1 MRPLFG
7 LVLFTALVLGPS
19 APANAAKLHNRA
31 MQNFRGAHGAVIHAP
46 DGDVSPGWYRGRGSG
61 FPRQNNLDP
70 STWGTG

>member
-7 LVLFTALVLGPS
+7 LILSAALVLGLS
-19 APANAAKLHNRA
+19 APANAAKSHHRS

-46 DGDVSPGWYRGRGSG
+46 DGDVSPGWYRAPGSG
-61 FPRQNNLDP
+61 APRQNNLDP